1 MIPLRVLA
9 VNVGS
14 SSLRLDL
21 WVLPGAAP
29 ETVLEAAGVGG
40 PHATVSIGGHAEE
53 SGAFADHAAALDA
66 LLARLPQ
73 PVRLDRIGHRVV
85 HGGPRYREPVWVDD
99 RVLADLEAL
108 AGLVPLHIPPAVQAI
123 RHLMRRLPHI
133 PEAAVFDTAF
143 HSGLPPQASEYAVPA
158 AWRTWGVRRYGFH
171 GLACA
176 DAVSQLGP
184 QLRELAV
191 LLHLGA
197 GCSATALRGGRS
209 VDTTMGLTPLEGLVM
224 GTRCG
229 DLDPGIL
236 TYLQRAHGL
245 SVEQIDHALNHDCGL
260 LGLSEVSGD
269 MRTLLDRVGAPRV
282 RLAIDLFCYRA
293 AKAVGAMSVAL
304 GGCHQIIFTGGIG
317 EHAPPIRTRIVGQL
331 EFFGVRLD
339 EDANAANA
347 PVISHPHS
355 AITVNVVR
363 IDEGRQ
369 IAFETARLAGCG

>member
-1 MIPLRVLA
+1 MTPLRVLA

-21 WVLPGAAP
+21 WALPGTGP
-29 ETVLEAAGVGG
+29 EAVLEAGGIGG
-40 PHATVSIGGHAEE
+40 PQATVSTGGHAEGA
-53 SGAFADHAAALDA
+53 GAFADHAAALDA

-73 PVRLDRIGHRVV
+73 PARLDRIGHRVV

-99 RVLADLEAL
+99 RVLADLDAL
-108 AGLVPLHIPPAVQAI
+108 AGLVPLHIPPALQTI
-123 RHLMRRLPHI
+123 RHLMRSLPQI

-143 HSGLPPQASEYAVPA
+143 HAGLPPQASEYAVPA
-158 AWRTWGVRRYGFH
+158 AWRARGVRRYGFH

-184 QLRELAV
+184 RLRARAV

-197 GCSATALRGGRS
+197 GCSATALLGGRS

-224 GTRCG
+224 GTRSG

-236 TYLQRAHGL
+236 TYLQREYRL
-245 SVEQIDHALNHDCGL
+245 SVEQIDHTLNHECGL

-269 MRTLLDRVGAPRV
+269 MRTLLDRIDAPRV
-282 RLAIDLFCYRA
+282 RFAIELFCYRA
-293 AKAVGAMSVAL
+293 AKAVGALSVAL
-304 GGCHQIIFTGGIG
+304 GGCDQIIFTGGIG
-317 EHAPPIRTRIVGQL
+317 EHAPPVRKRIVEQL
-331 EFFGVRLD
+331 EFLGVRLD

-347 PVISHPHS
+347 AVISHPRS
-355 AITVNVVR
+355 TATINVVR

-369 IAFETARLAGCG
+369 IAFETAQLMRRE

>member
-1 MIPLRVLA
+1 MTSLRVLA

-21 WVLPGAAP
+21 WDLPGAGP
-29 ETVLEAAGVGG
+29 EAVLEAGGVGG
-40 PHATVSIGGHAEE
+40 PHATVSTGGHTEE
-53 SGAFADHAAALDA
+53 AGAFADHAAALDA

-85 HGGPRYREPVWVDD
+85 HGGPRYREPVWVDN
-99 RVLADLEAL
+99 RVLADLDAL
-108 AGLVPLHIPPAVQAI
+108 AGLVPLHIPPALQAI
-123 RHLMRRLPHI
+123 RHLMRRLPQI

-143 HSGLPPQASEYAVPA
+143 HSSLPPQASEYAVPA
-158 AWRTWGVRRYGFH
+158 AWRAKGVRRYGFH

-184 QLRELAV
+184 RLRERAV

-197 GCSATALRGGRS
+197 GCSATALLGGRS

-224 GTRCG
+224 GTRSG

-236 TYLQRAHGL
+236 TYLQREYRL
-245 SVEQIDHALNHDCGL
+245 SVEQIDHTLNHECGL

-269 MRTLLDRVGAPRV
+269 MRTLLDRVDAPRV

-293 AKAVGAMSVAL
+293 AKAVGALSVAL
-304 GGCHQIIFTGGIG
+304 GGCDQIIFTGGIG
-317 EHAPPIRTRIVGQL
+317 EHAPPIRKRIVWQL

-339 EDANAANA
+339 EDANSANA
-347 PVISHPHS
+347 PVISHPRS
-355 AITVNVVR
+355 TVTLNVVR

-369 IAFETARLAGCG
+369 IAFETAQLAGR